1 MKRMLA
7 HNIAPKH
14 DYYRPQTTTRSID
27 NAARGISIGI
37 SKQINT
43 LVSRDNYL
51 GALTYLSTLPSEFY
65 TLLDQ
70 RCLMRIFDTC
80 YKIGLTTANTNTV
93 ETLQAL
99 ALLQCNV
106 LPELIS
112 KADDTALVTN
122 MTRAVSYLYGS
133 APQELI
139 TSLKRN
145 RDLDYSTV
153 QINVIRESLQR
164 LNINQIDELLPNI
177 NEYQPEKTHD
187 LLSFAY
193 ERLAN
198 LKPGDTDGQ
207 ANCLNHLQRYL
218 YSVVKNN
225 QLNQKD
231 IHDFIGFYLM
241 MHSSNNTASCP
252 IERVPDSRRALNHT
266 LFTLL
271 QCFGKYINNTDFLS
285 ICRSLLQHHII
296 QPIPH
301 TSHFKHTPRSDHF
314 LFNLTNDINRVISNE
329 ILRRLEYDNAVTL
342 DDFAVLFHIN
352 CIINASSRTALY
364 SSKLDQQHW
373 KYDLFPRIF
382 KRIMDT
388 RCNDTDTIEKIIKGY
403 SHTNNSAIPQALS
416 KYVTRTFSAAQSPVQ
431 LLSVQKNAF
440 DQNKTHTQNTLCN
453 SEEKEATNTTKNLRL

>member
-1 MKRMLA
+1 M
-7 HNIAPKH
+7 
-14 DYYRPQTTTRSID
+14 
-27 NAARGISIGI
+27 
-37 SKQINT
+37 
-43 LVSRDNYL
+43 
-51 GALTYLSTLPSEFY
+51 
-65 TLLDQ
+65 
-70 RCLMRIFDTC
+70 
-80 YKIGLTTANTNTV
+80 
-93 ETLQAL
+93 
-99 ALLQCNV
+99 
-106 LPELIS
+106 S
-112 KADDTALVTN
+112 KANDTGLMTN

-133 APQELI
+133 APHELI
-139 TSLKRN
+139 STLKRN
-145 RDLDYSTV
+145 RFLKYSTG
-153 QINVIRESLQR
+153 QIDMIRASLLR
-164 LNINQIDELLPNI
+164 LNINPTDELLPNV
-177 NEYQPEKTHD
+177 NGYQPEKTHNLLSLAYD
-187 LLSFAY
+187 LLTH
-193 ERLAN
+193 
-198 LKPGDTDGQ
+198 LKPGDSGGQ
-207 ANCLNHLQRYL
+207 ANYLNLLHRYL
-218 YSVVKNN
+218 YSILKNN

-231 IHDFIGFYLM
+231 INDFIGFYLM
-241 MHSSNNTASCP
+241 MHSSNNTVSCP

-271 QCFGKYINNTDFLS
+271 QCFGKHINNTDFLS

-301 TSHFKHTPRSDHF
+301 TPHFKHTHWSQHA
-314 LFNLTNDINRVISNE
+314 LFNLTNDINRMISNE
-329 ILRRLEYDNAVTL
+329 ILRRLEHDNTVTL
-342 DDFAVLFHIN
+342 DDLAVLFHIN

-388 RCNDTDTIEKIIKGY
+388 RCNDTHTIEKIIKGY